1 MNIQEYISSGIVE
14 SYVLGLAD
22 PEERTAFEQMCA
34 EHAEVRA
41 ARDAFEIMLEKQ
53 ASAGAVTPP
62 EHVKSKI
69 FALLESDLKQTAP
82 VIPFTTETVNKRNA
96 GWSRY
101 LAAASIALLVISTAL
116 NFYFFRQYQN
126 YSERYADLLASQ
138 ERVAAENAALKQ
150 TLNSY
155 KSDFERVQSP
165 VMVKV
170 DLQGKNVPTSPQP
183 SSVVTVY
190 WDTRTKDVYLG
201 AINLPKPATNKQYQL
216 WAIVNGKPV
225 DAGIFNLGDDI
236 ALKKLST
243 IENPQA
249 FAITL
254 EKAGGSV
261 TPTMAQMYVLGNVKT
276 T

>member
-1 MNIQEYISSGIVE
+1 MNIPEYISSGIVE

-62 EHVKSKI
+62 EHVRSEI
-69 FALLESDLKQTAP
+69 FALLENDLKAAP
-82 VIPFTTETVNKRNA
+82 VIPFATKTVNSKN
-96 GWSRY
+96 GGLSRY
-101 LAAASIALLVISTAL
+101 LAAASIVLLVVSTAL
-116 NFYFFRQYQN
+116 NFYFFRLYKN

-138 ERVAAENAALKQ
+138 ERVASENAALRQ
-150 TLNSY
+150 TLDSY
-155 KSDFERVQSP
+155 KLNLQKVQDP

-183 SSVVTVY
+183 SSLVTVY
-190 WDTRTKDVYLG
+190 WDTRTKDVYVG
-201 AINLPKPATNKQYQL
+201 AINLPKPATNRQYQL

-225 DAGIFNLGDDI
+225 DAGVFNIGDDVT
-236 ALKKLST
+236 LKKLRT

-261 TPTMAQMYVLGNVKT
+261 TPTMTQMYVLGNVKT